1 MRDANRL
8 KFAMRDID
16 FVIHAAALKHV
27 DLAEY
32 NPLEHVNTNIIG
44 AKNVIESAFDK
55 NVLKVVALSTD
66 KAANP
71 VNLYGATKLVS
82 DKLFVSA
89 NNISGDQKTR
99 LLSCKIWKCCQF
111 KRFSFTLFFKFKRK
125 RDKIFS
131 DYR

>member
-1 MRDANRL
+1 MSKYYKKIDKKEVLRFFLGDVRDANRL

-66 KAANP
+66 K
-71 VNLYGATKLVS
+71 
-82 DKLFVSA
+82 
-89 NNISGDQKTR
+89 Q
-99 LLSCKIWKCCQF
+99 Q
-111 KRFSFTLFFKFKRK
+111 TL
-125 RDKIFS
+125 
-131 DYR
+131 